1 MKAKELLCEGGQLNH
16 KTRTVKDLIR
26 FISTRENK
34 DTSNYSLFLGA
45 GASKSSGIS
54 TASELI
60 DIWKK
65 ELYERF
71 EEKQFEQTDE
81 YKNIEQYF
89 EYKHSSWFNSVNPY
103 SSLFEKKFDLPAQRR
118 KFVEQQVGNKLPSIG
133 YAYLVSLVEKGFFNT
148 IFTTNFDDLLN
159 ESFYQ
164 LSSTRPIVCAHD
176 SSVHSISI
184 TSKRPKILKLHG
196 DYLFENIKSTL
207 RETESLEQN
216 IKDKLIE
223 FCKEFGL
230 IILGYSGSDRSIMDV
245 LEYLVKTDNYVK
257 NGVYWCFRKEDEI
270 NQSVMN
276 LLWKDRV
283 YPIIIDGFDE
293 FFALL
298 YSELAGGEYGKLFN
312 SNKESQRD
320 KIISKIIDNF
330 SISDNEII
338 KRELE
343 ELHKSRDKVDISNFL
358 NIKSS
363 DKSKEKISLKNFR
376 NLLEVS
382 EMAKSDPN
390 EAYLLCERYFN
401 ELNIKDDQDK
411 YIKRLID
418 LALISNKKSQ
428 AMHWANEL
436 INLDQF
442 CDEYYLIKLSLISD
456 LNERE
461 KFLSDSIIKLIN
473 SYSLLNKQSDLY
485 FSMMRNDSSLDYYS
499 NIDKNINLSL
509 KLNPS
514 LYNKAY
520 LQKHKLLTDRLSKE
534 SKEKN
539 IDKYKSEIDELI
551 KFMESSNK
559 SNMNCILIRSLDAER
574 ISKENHTIETVN
586 DIISIR
592 DKKERASKER
602 INEIISNLLE
612 RSLSFD
618 DSNGYGITHKNFY
631 DSIKE
636 DSLEEYTA
644 RTLIHKSFYDFF
656 YNKNIDLARKYLRI
670 AMKKEDID
678 DELELILDA
687 SSIIDIEF
695 LKEIESYIEDIK
707 YGFKQKYYF
716 GLKEKI
722 FSIKGDFKNALSSVE
737 LQRQH
742 DGDFIEYLMSKTY
755 YLLKLGKYQDVIDV
769 FNENKKCFK
778 SSEFDIIE
786 INYLLAKNYLEGG
799 LDEDKVKIINSR
811 TRDEQLKI
819 ATSILLKNKKEQG
832 YFNLKKLI
840 EKNPRAYYSIR
851 DWVFI
856 DEEKIS
862 NFNPQS
868 DIKVTS

>member
-298 YSELAGGEYGKLFN
+298 YGELAGGEYGKLFN

-382 EMAKSDPN
+382 EIAKSDPS

-401 ELNIKDDQDK
+401 ELNVKDDQDI

-456 LNERE
+456 SSERE
-461 KFLSDSIIKLIN
+461 QFLSDSIIKLSN

-485 FSMMRNDSSLDYYS
+485 FSMMSSDSSLNYYS
-499 NIDKNINLSL
+499 DIDKNIKLSL

-534 SKEKN
+534 TKD

-559 SNMNCILIRSLDAER
+559 SNMNYILVRSLDAER

-592 DKKERASKER
+592 DKKERAAKER

-612 RSLSFD
+612 RSLSFE
-618 DSNGYGITHKNFY
+618 DSNGYGDTHKNFY

-636 DSLEEYTA
+636 DNLEEYTA
-644 RTLIHKSFYDFF
+644 RTFIHKSFYDFF
-656 YNKNIDLARKYLRI
+656 YNKNIDLAKKYLRL
-670 AMKKEDID
+670 AMKKEDIN

-707 YGFKQKYYF
+707 YGLKQKYYF
-716 GLKEKI
+716 GLKEKF
-722 FSIKGDFKNALSSVE
+722 FSIKNDFNNALSSVE

-742 DGDFIEYLMSKTY
+742 DGDFIEYLISKTY
-755 YLLKLGKYQDVIDV
+755 YLLKLGRYQEVINV
-769 FNENKKCFK
+769 FNENKKEFK
-778 SSEFDIIE
+778 SSECDVIE
-786 INYLLAKNYLEGG
+786 INYLIAKRHLEGG
-799 LDEDKVKIINSR
+799 LDENKFNDINSR
-811 TRDEQLKI
+811 TKDKQLKI
-819 ATSILLKNKKEQG
+819 ATSILLRNKQEQG
-832 YFNLKKLI
+832 YCELRKLI
-840 EKNPRAYYSIR
+840 EKNPRAYYSIKN
-851 DWVFI
+851 WVFI
-856 DEEKIS
+856 DDKRIS
-862 NFNPQS
+862 SFNPQL

>member
-298 YSELAGGEYGKLFN
+298 YGELAGGEYGKLFN

-382 EMAKSDPN
+382 EIAKSDPS

-401 ELNIKDDQDK
+401 EINVKDDQDI

-456 LNERE
+456 SSERE
-461 KFLSDSIIKLIN
+461 QFLSDSIIKLSN
-473 SYSLLNKQSDLY
+473 SYSLLNKQNDLY
-485 FSMMRNDSSLDYYS
+485 FSMMSSDSSLNYYS
-499 NIDKNINLSL
+499 NIDKNIKLSL

-534 SKEKN
+534 TKD

-559 SNMNCILIRSLDAER
+559 SNMNYILVRSLDAER

-592 DKKERASKER
+592 DKKERAAKER

-612 RSLSFD
+612 RSLSFE
-618 DSNGYGITHKNFY
+618 DSNGYGDTHKNFY

-636 DSLEEYTA
+636 DNLEEYTA
-644 RTLIHKSFYDFF
+644 RTLIHKSFYDLF
-656 YNKNIDLARKYLRI
+656 YNKNIDLAKKYLRL
-670 AMKKEDID
+670 AMKKEDIN

-695 LKEIESYIEDIK
+695 LKEIESYIDDIK
-707 YGFKQKYYF
+707 YGLKQKYYF
-716 GLKEKI
+716 SLKEKI
-722 FSIKGDFKNALSSVE
+722 FSIKNDFNNALSSVE

-742 DGDFIEYLMSKTY
+742 DGDFIEYLISKTY
-755 YLLKLGKYQDVIDV
+755 YLLKLGRYQEIINVY
-769 FNENKKCFK
+769 NENKKEFK
-778 SSEFDIIE
+778 SSECDVIE
-786 INYLLAKNYLEGG
+786 INYLIAKSHLEGG
-799 LDEDKVKIINSR
+799 LDENKFNDINSR
-811 TRDEQLKI
+811 TKDKQLKI
-819 ATSILLKNKKEQG
+819 ATSILLRNKQEQG
-832 YFNLKKLI
+832 YCELRKLI
-840 EKNPRAYYSIR
+840 EKNPRAYYSIKN
-851 DWVFI
+851 WVFI
-856 DEEKIS
+856 DDKRIS
-862 NFNPQS
+862 SFNPQS

>member
-1 MKAKELLCEGGQLNH
+1 MKAKELLLAGGQLSR
-16 KTRTVKDLIR
+16 KTRTVKDLTR

-54 TASELI
+54 TALELI
-60 DIWKK
+60 DIWKR

-71 EEKQFEQTDE
+71 EDKQFEPTDD

-89 EYKHSSWFNSVNPY
+89 EHKHPSWFNSVNPY
-103 SSLFEKKFDLPAQRR
+103 SSLFEKKFDLPSQRR

-276 LLWKDRV
+276 LLWKDKV

-293 FFALL
+293 FFASL
-298 YSELAGGEYGKLFN
+298 YNELTGEYGKLFN
-312 SNKESQRD
+312 SDKESQRD
-320 KIISKIIDNF
+320 KIISKIMDNF
-330 SISDNEII
+330 SRSDNEII

-343 ELHKSRDKVDISNFL
+343 ELYKSRDKVDISNFL

-376 NLLEVS
+376 NILEVS
-382 EMAKSDPN
+382 EKAKVDPN

-401 ELNIKDDQDK
+401 DLSTKDDQER

-418 LALISNKKSQ
+418 LALMSDQKSQ

-436 INLDQF
+436 INLDEF
-442 CDEYYLIKLSLISD
+442 SDEHYLIKLSLIND
-456 LNERE
+456 LNEKN
-461 KFLSDSIIKLIN
+461 KFLSNSIKKLN
-473 SYSLLNKQSDLY
+473 KSYSLLNKQSDLY
-485 FSMMRNDSSLDYYS
+485 FSMMRNDSSLDYFS
-499 NIDKNINLSL
+499 DIDKNINLSL

-514 LYNKAY
+514 LYNKAF
-520 LQKHKLLTDRLSKE
+520 LQKHKLLTERLNKE
-534 SKEKN
+534 DNEKDKN
-539 IDKYKSEIDELI
+539 KYEEEIDKLI
-551 KFMESSNK
+551 KDMKSSNK
-559 SNMNCILIRSLDAER
+559 NNINYIIIRSLEAER
-574 ISKENHTIETVN
+574 ISKESNAIETIK
-586 DIISIR
+586 DIISTR
-592 DKKERASKER
+592 DKKERSSKER
-602 INEIISNLLE
+602 INEIISSLLE
-612 RSLSFD
+612 KILSFE
-618 DSNGYGITHKNFY
+618 DSNGYGEAHKDFY

-636 DSLEEYTA
+636 DNLEEYTS
-644 RTLIHKSFYDFF
+644 RTLIHKSLYDFF
-656 YNKNIDLARKYLRI
+656 YRKDIDLARKYLRF

-687 SSIIDIEF
+687 SSIIDINF

-707 YGFKQKYYF
+707 YGLKQKYYF
-716 GLKEKI
+716 SLKDKI
-722 FSIKGDFKNALSSVE
+722 SSIKGDFDSALSFIE
-737 LQRQH
+737 QERKY
-742 DGDFIEYLMSKTY
+742 DGDFREYLISKTY

-769 FNENKKCFK
+769 FNKNKGEFK
-778 SSEFDIIE
+778 SNNFDIFK
-786 INYLLAKNYLEGG
+786 INYLIAKGK
-799 LDEDKVKIINSR
+799 LDGKINEDEINKINSR
-811 TRDEQLKI
+811 TKDEHLKV
-819 ATSILLKNKKEQG
+819 ATSILLQNKKEQG
-832 YFNLKKLI
+832 YSNLKKLI
-840 EKNPRAYYSIR
+840 NKNPKEYYVVKN
-851 DWVFI
+851 WVFI
-856 DEEKIS
+856 DESKILS
-862 NFNPQS
+862 FNPAPQ
-868 DIKVTS
+868 

>member
-1 MKAKELLCEGGQLNH
+1 MKAKELLLAGGQLSR
-16 KTRTVKDLIR
+16 KTRTVKDLTR

-54 TASELI
+54 TALELI
-60 DIWKK
+60 DIWKR

-71 EEKQFEQTDE
+71 EDKQFEPTDD

-89 EYKHSSWFNSVNPY
+89 EHKHSSWFNSVNPY
-103 SSLFEKKFDLPAQRR
+103 SSLFEKKFDLPSQRR

-276 LLWKDRV
+276 LLWKDKV

-293 FFALL
+293 FFASL
-298 YSELAGGEYGKLFN
+298 YSELTGEYGKLFN
-312 SNKESQRD
+312 SDKESQRD
-320 KIISKIIDNF
+320 KIISKIIDSF
-330 SISDNEII
+330 SRSDNEII

-343 ELHKSRDKVDISNFL
+343 ELYKSRDKVDISNFL

-382 EMAKSDPN
+382 DKAKVDPN

-401 ELNIKDDQDK
+401 DLSAKEDRER

-418 LALISNKKSQ
+418 LALMSDKKSQ

-436 INLDQF
+436 INLDEF
-442 CDEYYLIKLSLISD
+442 CDEHYLIKLSLIND
-456 LNERE
+456 LNEQN
-461 KFLSDSIIKLIN
+461 KFLSDSIKKLN
-473 SYSLLNKQSDLY
+473 KSYSLLNKQSDLY
-485 FSMMRNDSSLDYYS
+485 FLMMKNDSSLDYFVD
-499 NIDKNINLSL
+499 IDKNINLSL

-514 LYNKAY
+514 LYNKAF
-520 LQKHKLLTDRLSKE
+520 LQKHKLLTERLNKEGNEKDRGKYKGE
-534 SKEKN
+534 
-539 IDKYKSEIDELI
+539 IDKLI
-551 KFMESSNK
+551 KDMRTSNE
-559 SNMNCILIRSLDAER
+559 NNINYIIIRSLEAER
-574 ISKENHTIETVN
+574 ISRESNTIETIN

-592 DKKERASKER
+592 DKKERSSKER

-612 RSLSFD
+612 GSLSFE
-618 DSNGYGITHKNFY
+618 DSQGYGEAHKDFY

-636 DSLEEYTA
+636 DNLEEYTS
-644 RTLIHKSFYDFF
+644 RTLIHKSFYDLFF
-656 YNKNIDLARKYLRI
+656 NGDIELSRKYLKL

-687 SSIIDIEF
+687 SSIIDFKF

-707 YGFKQKYYF
+707 YGLKKKYYF
-716 GLKEKI
+716 ELKDKI
-722 FSIKGDFKNALSSVE
+722 FSIKNDFDNALSYLELYREHGGDFK
-737 LQRQH
+737 Q
-742 DGDFIEYLMSKTY
+742 YLISKTY
-755 YLLKLGKYQDVIDV
+755 YLLKLGRYKDVIDV
-769 FNENKKCFK
+769 YNENKGEFK
-778 SSEFDIIE
+778 SNDFDYIK
-786 INYLLAKNYLEGG
+786 INYLIAKGN
-799 LDEDKVKIINSR
+799 LDGEIDESELNNINAR
-811 TRDEQLKI
+811 AKDEYLKI
-819 ATSILLKNKKEQG
+819 ATSILIKNKEEQG
-832 YFNLKKLI
+832 YCNLVKLI
-840 EKNPRAYYSIR
+840 KKNPRAYYSVR

-856 DEEKIS
+856 NKERIL
-862 NFNPQS
+862 NFEPKLN
-868 DIKVTS
+868 I

>member
-539 IDKYKSEIDELI
+539 IDKYKLEINELI

-574 ISKENHTIETVN
+574 ISKENNTIETVN

-769 FNENKKCFK
+769 FNENKKYFK

-786 INYLLAKNYLEGG
+786 INYLIAKNYLEGG
-799 LDEDKVKIINSR
+799 
-811 TRDEQLKI
+811 
-819 ATSILLKNKKEQG
+819 
-832 YFNLKKLI
+832 
-840 EKNPRAYYSIR
+840 
-851 DWVFI
+851 
-856 DEEKIS
+856 
-862 NFNPQS
+862 
-868 DIKVTS
+868 